1 MNSPEPMRTMGPRMG
16 RDDTRGGAHTTRATT
31 IGGVPSH
38 TRALPPPDG
47 SLTRTMRRA
56 QALLIDLDGVMV
68 QAGRVLP
75 GAAEALAELDRRQ
88 VPYLVATNTS
98 VISRVALAARMA
110 SRGLH
115 VDPTRIVSALSVTA
129 ELTARRYPDGPL
141 LVLSSDDARREFAG
155 QRLLPPTDEADER
168 AGCAAVVIGDA
179 AEALSFANLDRAF
192 RLVRG
197 GARLIAMH
205 RNPWWVTEQGPTLD
219 AGAFVV
225 GLEFATRR
233 RALVGGK
240 PSPVFYAAA
249 LRTLGRPAAEVVMI
263 GDDLQA
269 DVAGARRA
277 GLRAVWVRT
286 GRHQAPDLARHVA
299 RGEPPPDA
307 IAADFAAVVAAM
319 RER

>member
-1 MNSPEPMRTMGPRMG
+1 
-16 RDDTRGGAHTTRATT
+16 
-31 IGGVPSH
+31 
-38 TRALPPPDG
+38 
-47 SLTRTMRRA
+47 MRRA
-56 QALLIDLDGVMV
+56 QALLIDLDGVII

-75 GAAEALAELDRRQ
+75 GAADALAELERRH

-98 VISRVALAARMA
+98 VISRATLAERVAAR
-110 SRGLH
+110 GIHL
-115 VDPTRIVSALSVTA
+115 DPARIVSALSVTA
-129 ELTARRYPDGPL
+129 ELTARRYPHGPL

-155 QRLLPPTDEADER
+155 QRLLPPTDEHDARD
-168 AGCAAVVIGDA
+168 GCAAVVIGDA

-205 RNPWWVTEQGPTLD
+205 RNPWWITAQGPTLD

-240 PSPVFYAAA
+240 PSAIFYAAA
-249 LRTLGRPAAEVVMI
+249 LRALARPAAEVVMI
-263 GDDLQA
+263 GDDLRA

-277 GLRAVWVRT
+277 GLRAVWVRS
-286 GRHQAPDLARHVA
+286 GRDEPADLTRHVA

-307 IAADFAAVVAAM
+307 IAPDFATVVAAL